1 MYKRQ
6 SYIRVVKKRLLLSV
20 LLIVSSLSAQETGFG
35 LHYQTQSKVET
46 YKSVLSLNID
56 YKTKRKITFGIELG
70 VNLINVVEDIDYTGI
85 VRLEQYPQDIT
96 GEYTSNLVKFAG
108 RFGYD
113 VSDKITLIATLGL
126 NFLTEYQLRFN
137 TKYDDYAIASG
148 KSPTDP
154 YFKASILLN
163 LGKLRPEIG
172 IGSNGFSIGGIFYL
186 VPFFSKP

>member
-1 MYKRQ
+1 M
-6 SYIRVVKKRLLLSV
+6 KKRLLLSV
-20 LLIVSSLSAQETGFG
+20 LLIVTTLSAQETGFG

-137 TKYDDYAIASG
+137 TKLDNYAIASG